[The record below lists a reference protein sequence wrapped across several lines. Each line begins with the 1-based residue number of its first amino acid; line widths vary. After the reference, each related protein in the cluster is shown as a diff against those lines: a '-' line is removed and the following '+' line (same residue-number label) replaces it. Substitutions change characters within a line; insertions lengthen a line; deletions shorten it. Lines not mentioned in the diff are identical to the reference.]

1 MTYAIWRNNYDHG
14 ENNKNSAFWY
24 VDSGYKRNITKIVYS
39 HIHANEIPKKAVRMD
54 IEYNNP
60 NAEYMI
66 YAWLTDNGTMCYWTN
81 ADITMLA
88 DDSNALFSRLR
99 NVTEIDTSGIDTS
112 SMKDMSSMFKGC
124 TSLKFLDLSSFD
136 TSNVIDMSF
145 MFDGCY
151 ELTSIDLSSFDTSM
165 VRDMS
170 YMFYEC
176 SCLKDID
183 VSGWDISNVEDMS
196 NMFYEQSAKNLY
208 LSSTDM
214 SLLDVLFMYYNFKI
228 FGKSVIN
235 RIWKKV

>member
-14 ENNKNSAFWY
+14 ENSKDSAFWY
-24 VDSGYKRNITKIVYS
+24 VDSGCKRNVTKIVCS

-54 IEYNNP
+54 IEYDNP
-60 NAEYMI
+60 DAEHMI
-66 YAWLTDNGTMCYWTN
+66 YAWLTDNGTMYYWTN
-81 ADITMLA
+81 ADMTMLT

-99 NVTEIDTSGIDTS
+99 NVTEIDTGGIDTS
-112 SMKDMSSMFKGC
+112 NMKDMSSMFKGC

-136 TSNVIDMSF
+136 TSNVIDMS
-145 MFDGCY
+145 
-151 ELTSIDLSSFDTSM
+151 
-165 VRDMS
+165 

-183 VSGWDISNVEDMS
+183 VSGWDIHNVIDMS
-196 NMFYEQSAKNLY
+196 NMFYEPSAKNLY